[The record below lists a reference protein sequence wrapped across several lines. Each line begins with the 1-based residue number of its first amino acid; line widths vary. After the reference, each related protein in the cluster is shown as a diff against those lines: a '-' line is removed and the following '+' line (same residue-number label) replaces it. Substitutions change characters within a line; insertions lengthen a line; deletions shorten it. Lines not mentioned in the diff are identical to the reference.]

1 MAKEK
6 EESGMSVNLRLT
18 EALTEKVLVILLS
31 SFLSFSS
38 GVVYANYND
47 SNLSTNTPPKEASN
61 IVK

>member
-1 MAKEK
+1 
-6 EESGMSVNLRLT
+6 MSVNLRLT